1 MDELRDVRKRISK
14 RRGGYGEE
22 KHRPVFF
29 FRFFYHVIMAAM
41 CICVLVL
48 GLLVSNKLDLLE
60 LPVLE
65 KTLQLDDL
73 SKWIP
78 FEKWFSLKEEAV
90 STTPVYTPLEENQ
103 YTNGTNIAYNVYHGV
118 VLHVQTNKD
127 NKQSV
132 SIKQDNGVV
141 ATYGNLD
148 EVKVKKGER
157 ILKEK
162 ILGTYTSYVTID
174 FLKDQKQ
181 IAYDEALKEN

>member
-48 GLLVSNKLDLLE
+48 GLLVSNKLDLLD

-73 SKWIP
+73 SK
-78 FEKWFSLKEEAV
+78 
-90 STTPVYTPLEENQ
+90 
-103 YTNGTNIAYNVYHGV
+103 IAYNVYHGV

-174 FLKDQKQ
+174 FLKDQKL

>member
-1 MDELRDVRKRISK
+1 MYENEFLKDEVVM
-14 RRGGYGEE
+14 E
-22 KHRPVFF
+22 KKNTDPSFSF
-29 FRFFYHVIMAAM
+29 AFYHVIMAAM

-78 FEKWFSLKEEAV
+78 FEKWFSFKGREAV

-141 ATYGNLD
+141 ATYGIWM
-148 EVKVKKGER
+148 K
-157 ILKEK
+157 
-162 ILGTYTSYVTID
+162 
-174 FLKDQKQ
+174 
-181 IAYDEALKEN
+181 

>member
-48 GLLVSNKLDLLE
+48 GLLVSNKLDLLD

-78 FEKWFSLKEEAV
+78 FEKWFSLRG
-90 STTPVYTPLEENQ
+90 SIHNSCVYS
-103 YTNGTNIAYNVYHGV
+103 ARRKSVYKW
-118 VLHVQTNKD
+118 NKHC
-127 NKQSV
+127 
-132 SIKQDNGVV
+132 
-141 ATYGNLD
+141 L
-148 EVKVKKGER
+148 
-157 ILKEK
+157 
-162 ILGTYTSYVTID
+162 
-174 FLKDQKQ
+174 
-181 IAYDEALKEN
+181 

>member
-1 MDELRDVRKRISK
+1 M
-14 RRGGYGEE
+14 
-22 KHRPVFF
+22 
-29 FRFFYHVIMAAM
+29 
-41 CICVLVL
+41 
-48 GLLVSNKLDLLE
+48 
-60 LPVLE
+60 
-65 KTLQLDDL
+65 
-73 SKWIP
+73 
-78 FEKWFSLKEEAV
+78 
-90 STTPVYTPLEENQ
+90 
-103 YTNGTNIAYNVYHGV
+103 
-118 VLHVQTNKD
+118 LHVQTNKD

-174 FLKDQKQ
+174 FLKDQKL

>member
-1 MDELRDVRKRISK
+1 MDSFL
-14 RRGGYGEE
+14 
-22 KHRPVFF
+22 
-29 FRFFYHVIMAAM
+29 
-41 CICVLVL
+41 
-48 GLLVSNKLDLLE
+48 
-60 LPVLE
+60 
-65 KTLQLDDL
+65 
-73 SKWIP
+73 
-78 FEKWFSLKEEAV
+78 KWFSLKEEAV

-174 FLKDQKQ
+174 FLKDQKL

>member
-1 MDELRDVRKRISK
+1 MDDLRDVRKRISK
-14 RRGGYGEE
+14 RRGGYEE
-22 KHRPVFF
+22 DNSRPVFF
-29 FRFFYHVIMAAM
+29 FRFVYRVVMAAM
-41 CICVLVL
+41 CIGVVVL
-48 GLLVSNKLDLLE
+48 GLLVSNKLHLLD

-90 STTPVYTPLEENQ
+90 SAVPVYTPMKENQ
-103 YTNGTNIAYNVYHGV
+103 YSNGTNIAYNTYHGV

-132 SIKQDNGVV
+132 TLKQDNGVV

-174 FLKDQKQ
+174 FLKNQTT
-181 IAYDEALKEN
+181 ISYDEALKEN